1 MEDLFRARNC
11 LLDGDRVRDR
21 ALHHPELRLARKQSR
36 GLPLAAGEVV
46 EPEYLVASPQQF
58 LRDMTADEPRCARD
72 ADLRHPSIPSPPWNR
87 SRARRSRLGERE
99 RDPAS
104 RLPLRGRQFR
114 AVAGVRVDLVL
125 TVGLVLRRYR
135 EDRLRILRP
144 AIALRP
150 RAVVG

>member
-1 MEDLFRARNC
+1 MEDLFRARNS
-11 LLDGDRVRDR
+11 LLDRDRVCDG
-21 ALHHPELRLARKQSR
+21 ALHHPELRVARKQGR

-46 EPEYLVASPQQF
+46 EPDYLVASPQQF

-87 SRARRSRLGERE
+87 SRARRSRLEQRE
-99 RDPAS
+99 SDPAS
-104 RLPLRGRQFR
+104 RLPLRSRQLP
-114 AVAGVRVDLVL
+114 AIAGVGVDLVL

-144 AIALRP
+144 PIAPRP